1 MEKEKQ
7 EKLWNRNY
15 LKVWSANFMI
25 FFSFMLLTPLLPLY
39 LADTFQAD
47 KEMIGFVLSGY
58 TLTALLVRPFSGY
71 FVDTFPR
78 RTVLL
83 VSYFLFAI
91 LFAGYIVAGS

>member
-47 KEMIGFVLSGY
+47 K
-58 TLTALLVRPFSGY
+58 
-71 FVDTFPR
+71 
-78 RTVLL
+78 
-83 VSYFLFAI
+83 
-91 LFAGYIVAGS
+91 